1 MTDQEKKKLT
11 YTKDMLVRSVAD
23 ECGNELKTV
32 RSIYNS
38 LEDNVATILSSAD
51 SETDITIR
59 LFEGISINS
68 TFVPEKI
75 KVNNLTGEKI
85 TTSSKIKPKAHITR
99 NYCEKITSHNK

>member
-1 MTDQEKKKLT
+1 MTNQEKKKLT
-11 YTKDMLVRSVAD
+11 YTKDMLVRNIAE

-38 LEDNVATILSSAD
+38 LEDNITALLSSANHD
-51 SETDITIR
+51 TDVMIR

-68 TFVPEKI
+68 TFMPEKI

-85 TTSSKIKPKAHITR
+85 TTTSKIRPKAHITR
-99 NYCEKITSHNK
+99 NYCEKLNNHNK